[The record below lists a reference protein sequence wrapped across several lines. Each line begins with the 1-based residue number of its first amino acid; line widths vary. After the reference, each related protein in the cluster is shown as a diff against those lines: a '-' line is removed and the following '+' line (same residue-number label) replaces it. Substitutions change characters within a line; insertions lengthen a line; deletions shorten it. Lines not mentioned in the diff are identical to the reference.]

1 MISVL
6 IDNLKWGKSYKKEL
20 HILTPT
26 HLIKKHG
33 IIPVKYLITPLQ
45 VSRVAS
51 AFKILESKSYRH
63 FERISSRTDFTFTQ
77 FFYFD
82 RPRCYDYLLSFV
94 DNSRRKLLS
103 KSVCVNAFSVR
114 IFSSLPICVQFL
126 VFLLLTSTKSFKN
139 FTSENV
145 EKNGFKKK

>member
-1 MISVL
+1 M
-6 IDNLKWGKSYKKEL
+6 
-20 HILTPT
+20 
-26 HLIKKHG
+26 
-33 IIPVKYLITPLQ
+33 YLITPLQ
-45 VSRVAS
+45 VSRVVLLR
-51 AFKILESKSYRH
+51 FKILHSKSYRH

-145 EKNGFKKK
+145 EKNGFKKKWFMARIVLISSHKTHSSLHWYL